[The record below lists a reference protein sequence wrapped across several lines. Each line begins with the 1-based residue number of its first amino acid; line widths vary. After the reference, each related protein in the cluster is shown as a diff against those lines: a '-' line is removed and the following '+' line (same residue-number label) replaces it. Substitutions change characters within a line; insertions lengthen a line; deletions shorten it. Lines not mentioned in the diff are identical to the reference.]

1 MKTLNWKQS
10 QDLRRKK
17 PTKQTRKD
25 TSIFARMT
33 VNPRTSV
40 ATDEPSS
47 VQQSLRHKVIHCKIF
62 VSDYH
67 LLQKTSVMFG
77 YTGSKDFC

>member
-10 QDLRRKK
+10 QDSRRKK
-17 PTKQTRKD
+17 RED
-25 TSIFARMT
+25 DIGIFVRMT

-40 ATDEPSS
+40 APGELSS
-47 VQQSLRHKVIHCKIF
+47 VQQSLRHKVIHCEVF
-62 VSDYH
+62 VSEHH

-77 YTGSKDFC
+77 CTGSKDFC